1 MRKLTPH
8 HKKAALCSVAQFKL
22 ARAVR
27 DGTQVP
33 SVGAP
38 EPPGGG
44 GNQPMT
50 CQRHAHGG
58 NCARIGCELF
68 ANAQSHVLV
77 CLALRAC
84 HAVTAEALV
93 CSAERRWA
101 RLPGTIGRVYYTCS
115 GPSVPTQVVV
125 PPGCFPGGSF
135 FVDTPAVGG
144 APGLAQPARAWVAPR
159 EGEFCD
165 DCLFRR
171 SSSLPPPPP

>member
-1 MRKLTPH
+1 MGSLALGMRKLTPH

-101 RLPGTIGRVYYTCS
+101 RLPGTIGRVYMLVAEC
-115 GPSVPTQVVV
+115 
-125 PPGCFPGGSF
+125 GSDCACRPRSSCHRAASP
-135 FVDTPAVGG
+135 VAASASTYPRWVWAACRGRRRRRRSH
-144 APGLAQPARAWVAPR
+144 APG
-159 EGEFCD
+159 
-165 DCLFRR
+165 
-171 SSSLPPPPP
+171 